1 VCKKLM
7 CNRRM
12 SYFPRKG
19 KLCISLL
26 ADTFKVISMCKG
38 SVILK
43 LTNQYSDSTYI
54 LNLCPAVYV
63 V

>member
-1 VCKKLM
+1 
-7 CNRRM
+7 M
-12 SYFPRKG
+12 SYFPRKE